1 MKVKSKVNPKI
12 IILFFS
18 AAAIVVGN
26 KILKASG
33 IISLFIFITGIVL
46 IFLGTWKLLYS
57 HKTNKFWLNGL
68 LLILA
73 GLFIVFLSM
82 WLPSIL
88 FIFN

>member
-1 MKVKSKVNPKI
+1 MKIKSKVNPKM

-26 KILKASG
+26 QILKASG
-33 IISLFIFITGIVL
+33 IISLFIFITGLLL

-57 HKTNKFWLNGL
+57 HKKSKFRLNVFL
-68 LLILA
+68 LMSA

-82 WLPSIL
+82 WLPSLL
-88 FIFN
+88 FIIN